1 MLPYLLM
8 LNLFII
14 VFGGGGSRR
23 GGSASGCLFWIVLS
37 VGTTIFINL
46 ILLLIPSDLTFGLGY
61 RLWGQRL
68 NLRKSGGLERMPR
81 QWVVLLILVC
91 TGLSGADFMWN
102 LFEPVPLYWRTL
114 RGAGHTPVQTPATHE
129 L

>member
-1 MLPYLLM
+1 LM

-46 ILLLIPSDLTFGLGY
+46 ILLLIPSDLTFGLRH
-61 RLWGQRL
+61 RLWGSAS
-68 NLRKSGGLERMPR
+68 KPEEERRP
-81 QWVVLLILVC
+81 
-91 TGLSGADFMWN
+91 
-102 LFEPVPLYWRTL
+102 
-114 RGAGHTPVQTPATHE
+114 
-129 L
+129 